1 MQKIKVMKS
10 SILFYTSLLTVCGII
25 LWGCK
30 KSETTNPQSGS
41 DTESQTAIDYSIC
54 EREFSQIGPTA
65 TNLTIKTKSSPPRLM
80 NGYSNVVST
89 CDTLTWISGDTA
101 WTSPTH
107 QDPVY
112 EYDFGACGGYGFDG
126 ITRTGKWRL
135 TFRGGGIK
143 KPGSSLLME
152 LLNYKLSTVTYAA
165 DSVVFKSGGMNN
177 GIYTYT
183 ISVYN
188 AVCTASTWTISYSST
203 KAVQVDTKN
212 TSDPADDVLTVVSGN
227 ASGKN
232 REGRNFSVTINNL
245 TKPANCKY
253 ITKGTVQISPSGI
266 STRTIDYG
274 DGTCDD
280 KANITVNGNTFQIT
294 LN

>member
-1 MQKIKVMKS
+1 MKTKFVHPG
-10 SILFYTSLLTVCGII
+10 LGGLMFMLMFF
-25 LWGCK
+25 GCK
-30 KSETTNPQSGS
+30 KSETTTSPQL

-54 EREFSQIGPTA
+54 EKEFSQIGPTA

-80 NGYSNVVST
+80 NGYSDITAT
-89 CDTLTWISGDTA
+89 CDTLTWISGDTS

-107 QDPVY
+107 ENPIY
-112 EYDFGACGGYGFDG
+112 EYDFGNCGGYMFDG

-135 TFRGGGIK
+135 TFRNGGIK
-143 KPGSSLLME
+143 KPGASLLIQ
-152 LLNYKLSTVTYAA
+152 LLNYKLGTVTYAA
-165 DSVVFKSGGMNN
+165 DSVVFKNGGMNN

-188 AVCTASTWTISYSST
+188 ALCTAPSWTISYNST
-203 KAVQVDTKN
+203 KSVQVDTKN
-212 TSDPADDVLTVVSGN
+212 NTDPSDDILTVVSGN

-232 REGRNFSVTINNL
+232 REGRSFSVTINNL
-245 TKPANCKY
+245 TKPTNCKY
-253 ITKGTVQISPSGI
+253 ITKGTVQISPSGLN
-266 STRTIDYG
+266 TRTIDYG

-280 KANITVNGNTFQIT
+280 KAKITVNGNTFEIT